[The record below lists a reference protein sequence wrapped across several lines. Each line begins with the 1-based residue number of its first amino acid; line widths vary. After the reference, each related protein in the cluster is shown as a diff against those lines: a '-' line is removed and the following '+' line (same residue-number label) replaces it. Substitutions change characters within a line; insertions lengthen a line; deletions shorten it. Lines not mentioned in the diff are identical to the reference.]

1 MDVKEYFG
9 RQCGSWKSAGKRSCE
24 REGWVSMSRDVASLG
39 GNGDSATNQHPAT
52 NTLGVGMRPTPRTRH
67 HPSLLRL
74 EAKGSPPQEPT
85 KAPTLLFPYPST
97 IPLTV
102 HLRIH
107 CEPADGGERRTG
119 RRVSQPERARA
130 HPWPRRGT
138 YCSTRCRADTSVT
151 NVDVPL
157 VLLMAMYR
165 CWWCSRSHWGR
176 WMARYVRYAAMRSGW
191 RWTGISL

>member
-1 MDVKEYFG
+1 MRKG
-9 RQCGSWKSAGKRSCE
+9 RLSEHEQRRSFTWRQWRHCNQPASGHQHIRCGNEAHAK
-24 REGWVSMSRDVASLG
+24 
-39 GNGDSATNQHPAT
+39 DSPPP
-52 NTLGVGMRPTPRTRH
+52 LP
-67 HPSLLRL
+67 LLKL

-138 YCSTRCRADTSVT
+138 YCLRRCRADTSVT

-165 CWWCSRSHWGR
+165 C
-176 WMARYVRYAAMRSGW
+176 
-191 RWTGISL
+191 